1 MTCFPQRKSYGYFVE
16 NTGNF
21 IRFFFLEC
29 IGHVI
34 ASRATTY
41 KSTNTNEANLNI
53 LYIVH
58 GTNKIDTDILIFL
71 LYSMSAT
78 IITIKKAIYNHRPT
92 FNHIPY

>member
-1 MTCFPQRKSYGYFVE
+1 MACFPQCKSYGYFVE

-21 IRFFFLEC
+21 IWFFFLEC

-41 KSTNTNEANLNI
+41 ENTNTNETNLNI

-92 FNHIPY
+92 FNHVSY